1 MAVFILKCEELL
13 RLIPDLQCH
22 KCKNVPGPNGN
33 QKNRY
38 SCIASSHTLCEE
50 HKTECLCGSKVGKSP
65 SPVIANLLRNL
76 PWICQNYNNGCR
88 EIKMIV
94 EDLDYHQ
101 RNCIY
106 RHVFCPNNDCEKGE
120 KILFKDVIDHL
131 KICLKEAFEE
141 RMLKGIEHKFDTCI
155 DKYMFEKNSMENGT
169 SWPPTKWTSTSGA
182 VFFTSGYVENQTFYV
197 WSCLLGSVDEAKKY
211 SCTLS
216 VTNEIGEKF
225 LYSGPVH
232 TLDKE
237 YHNDIIASRSL
248 LGIEIIAAMRS
259 LNFEKSLPVEITI
272 RNLKE
277 EAKDDEMESG
287 VSDDDME
294 SSGVSDGD

>member
-1 MAVFILKCEELL
+1 
-13 RLIPDLQCH
+13 
-22 KCKNVPGPNGN
+22 
-33 QKNRY
+33 
-38 SCIASSHTLCEE
+38 
-50 HKTECLCGSKVGKSP
+50 
-65 SPVIANLLRNL
+65 
-76 PWICQNYNNGCR
+76 
-88 EIKMIV
+88 MIV